1 MFPGFA
7 GASLPADGAPPGG
20 AAAEQAPA
28 PAEDGT
34 KLIDLSEK
42 LDKTA
47 CYARNENKS
56 YPWTNLF
63 IGDSRLGMQSD
74 ADEQL
79 IIHLSFQEFMK
90 VKSIKFTEWNRGADP
105 DMNPVTVHIH
115 VNRNNLGFED
125 VEDVDPTQ
133 SITLTSDDLSEL
145 SDAID
150 LQFVKFQRVKSLT
163 FFVEDNAG
171 GDVSAIGGLK
181 IMGRTVATTNMNDFK
196 KQG

>member
-1 MFPGFA
+1 MFPGLG
-7 GASLPADGAPPGG
+7 GATLPTSGPG
-20 AAAEQAPA
+20 AAAEQAASA

-42 LDKTA
+42 LDKSL
-47 CYARNENKS
+47 CYARNENAS
-56 YPWTNLF
+56 YPWGNLF

-79 IIHLSFQEFMK
+79 IIHLAFQEFVR

-105 DMNPVTVHIH
+105 DLNPVTVHIH
-115 VNRNNLGFED
+115 INRNNLGFED
-125 VEDVDPTQ
+125 VEDVDPAQ
-133 SITLTSDDLSEL
+133 SITLTATDLSEI
-145 SDAID
+145 SEAID
-150 LQFVKFQRVKSLT
+150 LYYVKFQRVKSLT
-163 FFVEDNAG
+163 FFIEDNAG
-171 GDVSAIGGLK
+171 GDMTAIGGLK

>member
-1 MFPGFA
+1 MG
-7 GASLPADGAPPGG
+7 GATAPG
-20 AAAEQAPA
+20 AAADQAPA
-28 PAEDGT
+28 PAQDGVT
-34 KLIDLSEK
+34 LLNLSEK

-47 CYARNENKS
+47 CYARNENS
-56 YPWTNLF
+56 AYPWSNLF

-79 IIHLSFQEFMK
+79 IIHLTFQEFVK
-90 VKSIKFTEWNRGADP
+90 VKSIKFMEWNKGASP

-125 VEDVDPTQ
+125 IEDVDPAQ
-133 SITLTSDDLSEL
+133 SFTLTSGDLQEF

-150 LQFVKFQRVKSLT
+150 LYYVKFQRVKSLT
-163 FFVEDNAG
+163 FFIEDNAG
-171 GDVSAIGGLK
+171 GDVTAIGGLQ
-181 IMGRTVATTNMNDFK
+181 IMGRTIATTNMNDFK

>member
-1 MFPGFA
+1 MGGATLPA
-7 GASLPADGAPPGG
+7 GAPADA
-20 AAAEQAPA
+20 QAPA
-28 PAEDGT
+28 PAEDGK

-42 LDKTA
+42 LDKTS
-47 CYARNENKS
+47 CYARNENAA

-79 IIHLSFQEFMK
+79 IIHLSFQEFVK
-90 VKSIKFTEWNRGADP
+90 VKSIKFTEWNRGSNP

-125 VEDVDPTQ
+125 IEDVDPAQT
-133 SITLTSDDLSEL
+133 ITLTTDNLQEI

-150 LQFVKFQRVKSLT
+150 LYFVKFQRVKSLT
-163 FFVEDNAG
+163 FFIEDNAG
-171 GDVSAIGGLK
+171 ADVTGIGGLQ
-181 IMGRTVATTNMNDFK
+181 IMGSTIATTNMNDFK

>member
-1 MFPGFA
+1 MFPGMGAAAAA
-7 GASLPADGAPPGG
+7 GP

-42 LDKTA
+42 LDKSA
-47 CYARNENKS
+47 CYARNENAA
-56 YPWTNLF
+56 YPWSNLF

-74 ADEQL
+74 TDEQL

-90 VKSIKFTEWNRGADP
+90 VKSIKFTEWNRGANP

-125 VEDVDPTQ
+125 IEDVDPAQ
-133 SITLTSDDLSEL
+133 SITLTTTDLNEISE
-145 SDAID
+145 AID
-150 LQFVKFQRVKSLT
+150 LYFVKFQRVKSLT
-163 FFVEDNAG
+163 FFIEDNG
-171 GDVSAIGGLK
+171 GADVTAIGGLK
-181 IMGRTVATTNMNDFK
+181 IMGRTVATTNMDNFK